1 MEKVLNNIKKWFK
14 SHKNLS
20 IVLGVTIVIALV
32 LIFSITT
39 IVNIIMPDTRESV
52 YGDRCKI
59 AEKYKV
65 DSKKEDELKSFFKKY
80 EFVTFNALDVKCN
93 LIDIVI
99 TVPDKTSFN
108 DVKNMS
114 KELLKVF
121 SADQL
126 RTYDIELLVKSDNE
140 NSENYPQVGT
150 HHKEIDG
157 KSNDSFVW

>member
-59 AEKYKV
+59 TEKYKV

-80 EFVTFNALDVKCN
+80 EFVTFNALDIKCN

>member
-1 MEKVLNNIKKWFK
+1 MKKVLNNIKKWFK
-14 SHKNLS
+14 SHKKLS
-20 IVLGVTIVIALV
+20 IILGVSLVIVIALIV
-32 LIFSITT
+32 SVST
-39 IVNIIMPDTRESV
+39 IANIIMPDTRESV
-52 YGDRCKI
+52 YGDRCSI
-59 AEKYKV
+59 TEKYKV
-65 DSKKEDELKSFFKKY
+65 DSKKEDELKKFFKKY
-80 EFVTFNALDVKCN
+80 DFVTFNALDVKCN

-108 DVKNMS
+108 DVKDMS

-126 RTYDIELLVKSDNE
+126 RTYDIELLVKSDNDK
-140 NSENYPQVGT
+140 SENYPQVGT